1 MDVELQQL
9 ELRYASL
16 RAQQPARE
24 RELLADLAEHGQR
37 QPLVLVGVGV
47 DRYVV
52 IDGYKRVRALE
63 RLRHDTACALV
74 WDVNTADALIIERL
88 MRSGESDNA
97 IEQGWLLRE
106 LSESHGLSQTMLA
119 NRFGKSLSWVSRRL
133 ALVESL
139 PLQVTRAVAD
149 GKISAYVA
157 EKYLVPLARAKP
169 REVENIVQSIAGKS
183 LTTREVEQLVIGY
196 QGAAPEV
203 RPRLLADP
211 QLYLRAQAAAKEVPS
226 PPAEGTASV
235 GEAVRLALARA
246 TAQVSRCQQMLVEHG
261 SRLEEVEQQR
271 TCGMVM
277 GLEQAVAALVAV
289 AESDVKYVR
298 PKHTNSHPQTS

>member
-37 QPLVLVGVGV
+37 QPLVVVGVS
-47 DRYVV
+47 DERYAV

-63 RLRHDTACALV
+63 RLRQDTACALL
-74 WDVNTADALIIERL
+74 WDVNATEALIIERL
-88 MRSGESDNA
+88 MRSGEGDNA

-106 LSESHGLSQTMLA
+106 LSESHGLSQSILA
-119 NRFGKSLSWVSRRL
+119 NRFGKSVSWVSRRL

-139 PLQVTRAVAD
+139 PDQATRAVAD
-149 GKISAYVA
+149 GAISAYVA
-157 EKYLVPLARAKP
+157 TKYLVPLARAKP
-169 REVENIVQSIAGKS
+169 KEIENIVQAIAGKTLS
-183 LTTREVEQLVIGY
+183 TREVEQLLTGY
-196 QGAAPEV
+196 QSATPEV
-203 RPRLLADP
+203 RTRMLGDP
-211 QLYLRAQAAAKEVPS
+211 QLYLRSQSAAKEVSSAP
-226 PPAEGTASV
+226 EGAGSI
-235 GEAVRLALARA
+235 GEAIRLALARV

-261 SRLEEVEQQR
+261 TRLEEGERQQ

-277 GLEQAVAALVAV
+277 GLEQAIAALVTV

-298 PKHTNSHPQTS
+298 PKHTNGHS

>member
-37 QPLVLVGVGV
+37 QPLVVVGVS
-47 DRYVV
+47 DERYAV

-63 RLRHDTACALV
+63 RLRHDTACALL
-74 WDVNTADALIIERL
+74 WDVNATDALIIERL
-88 MRSGESDNA
+88 MRSGEGDNA

-106 LSESHGLSQTMLA
+106 LSESHGLSQTILA
-119 NRFGKSLSWVSRRL
+119 NRFGKSVSWVSRRL
-133 ALVESL
+133 ALVGSL
-139 PLQVTRAVAD
+139 PDQATRAVAD
-149 GKISAYVA
+149 GAISAYVA

-169 REVENIVQSIAGKS
+169 KEIENIVQAIAGKTLS
-183 LTTREVEQLVIGY
+183 TREVEQLFTGY
-196 QGAAPEV
+196 QSATPEV
-203 RPRLLADP
+203 RTRMLADP
-211 QLYLRAQAAAKEVPS
+211 QLYLRAQSAAKEVSSAP
-226 PPAEGTASV
+226 EGAGSI
-235 GEAVRLALARA
+235 GEAIRLALARI

-261 SRLEEVEQQR
+261 TRLEEDERQQ

-277 GLEQAVAALVAV
+277 GLEQAIAALVTV

-298 PKHTNSHPQTS
+298 PKHTNGHS